1 MRLSSSVSDTA
12 TGKECGASESI
23 ICSSPVKESRF
34 RSQMA
39 LFAGFAAQILQ
50 YGSGLLLLPF
60 ILIKLPAAEVGV
72 WYIFITLQGLAALAD
87 FGFQP
92 TFARS
97 FSTAYAGATHII
109 KNGLAETN
117 NNANLPLVRDL
128 LRLCRQFYCGLSVF
142 VLALMA
148 SLGYFYLPTIVHGE
162 KISLVYVQNAWA
174 ILSFSTALS
183 IYFAWNNGFLFGAGK
198 ISATYWGQIVSRV
211 GFLLIGSAALL
222 FGWGL
227 IGLAI
232 ANLTAV
238 LTARVMLQW
247 QMAPL
252 FRQLEGTSNLATEG
266 FTDLFSA
273 IWPNAVRMGLV
284 ALGAFLITRLNVLIA
299 SSFFSLE
306 VAASYAI
313 TIQFLT
319 AVNSV
324 AQLPIAVAI
333 PDMVELRVRDQKALL
348 RSTWLLRQ
356 SILLILFGSG
366 VCAVAFIVQPLLGY
380 IDSSVQLLPTSLIL
394 LMGLVL
400 LLEANHSSCA
410 LVITTGNSVPFVGAA
425 LWSGFSVAVLAIT
438 ASWAGL
444 GVAGLICAQG
454 AVQLAYNNWKWPLE
468 LWREL
473 N

>member
-12 TGKECGASESI
+12 TGKECGTSDGT
-23 ICSSPVKESRF
+23 ICSSPVRESRF

-117 NNANLPLVRDL
+117 NNANLPLVRDI

-162 KISLVYVQNAWA
+162 EISLAYVQNAWS

-183 IYFAWNNGFLFGAGK
+183 IYFSWNNGFLFGAGK

-266 FTDLFSA
+266 FADLFSA

-333 PDMVELRVRDQKALL
+333 PDMVELRVRNQKALL